1 MMTLCAQNVVFTL
14 LLICNS
20 DKLQGFTL
28 TFLVVSAQLM
38 VQCNVLFIKQL
49 FDSSQPQWSPFSDVC
64 IIVIFFYLFVSIWF
78 VIYSSFIVSRLCS
91 SLLIGYIFS
100 CLWWNL
106 SQVSSDRATCTCV
119 PAQASW
125 LFLFTHLHSRL
136 VYCLNTKVQNHLS

>member
-1 MMTLCAQNVVFTL
+1 MTLCAQNVVFTL

-28 TFLVVSAQLM
+28 KFLVVSAQLM

-100 CLWWNL
+100 CLW
-106 SQVSSDRATCTCV
+106 
-119 PAQASW
+119 
-125 LFLFTHLHSRL
+125 
-136 VYCLNTKVQNHLS
+136 